1 MHHFTTISLTI
12 AASLLGLTSALPT
25 QERRSCQYTYP
36 TSMYQLTPIGNTA
49 EPVSTD
55 FCISTSTRVQYAHF
69 ANIPATAQGACQ
81 LEFTFTAG
89 YDVAGA
95 GSHQVNVWKTAKPV
109 AAADTWD
116 TAPKPTTLF
125 GTVTLNSDPK
135 SAKTIVVNSGA
146 CAGMRDFEFTV
157 AENGNGVGGT
167 VVYQQRNP
175 EKNATIAAAA
185 VGMRISYGC

>member
-36 TSMYQLTPIGNTA
+36 TSMYQLTPGDT
-49 EPVSTD
+49 EPALTN

-81 LEFTFTAG
+81 LEFTFPAG
-89 YDVAGA
+89 YDVEGA
-95 GSHQVNVWKTAKPV
+95 GSHQVNVWKTAKPI
-109 AAADTWD
+109 AATDTWG

-146 CAGMRDFEFTV
+146 CAEMRDFEFTV
-157 AENGNGVGGT
+157 AENWNGVGGT
-167 VVYQQRNP
+167 VVYQQQNP
-175 EKNATIAAAA
+175 GKNATIAAAA
-185 VGMRISYGC
+185 GMRISYGC

>member
-36 TSMYQLTPIGNTA
+36 TSMYQLTPSGDTA
-49 EPVSTD
+49 EPASAD
-55 FCISTSTRVQYAHF
+55 FCIYTTRVQYAHF

-81 LEFTFTAG
+81 LEFTFPAG
-89 YDVAGA
+89 YEVAGA
-95 GSHQVNVWKTAKPV
+95 GSHQVNVWKMAKPI
-109 AAADTWD
+109 AATDTWG

-125 GTVTLNSDPK
+125 GTVTLDSDPK

-146 CAGMRDFEFTV
+146 CAEMRDFEFTV

-175 EKNATIAAAA
+175 GENATIAAAA
-185 VGMRISYGC
+185 GMRISYGC